1 MNFNGKA
8 PGGEA
13 AGFLSGGGFFFA
25 WAFRAQPEPSGG
37 RFPRPSAAAA
47 VLRTAGA
54 APSQAHSR
62 VITPTHPAS
71 STAPKRSS
79 IQKTHLLSTQ
89 RST

>member
-1 MNFNGKA
+1 MARPPEGKRQA
-8 PGGEA
+8 SFPGA
-13 AGFLSGGGFFFA
+13 AFFFA
-25 WAFRAQPEPSGG
+25 GAFRAQPEPSSG

-62 VITPTHPAS
+62 VITPMQPAS
-71 STAPKRSS
+71 SSAPKRSS

>member
-1 MNFNGKA
+1 MARPPEGKRQA
-8 PGGEA
+8 SFPGA
-13 AGFLSGGGFFFA
+13 DFFFA
-25 WAFRAQPEPSGG
+25 WAFRAQPEPSSG

-62 VITPTHPAS
+62 ATTAAQPAHAA
-71 STAPKRSS
+71 APHKSS

>member
-1 MNFNGKA
+1 MARPPEGKRQA
-8 PGGEA
+8 SFPGA
-13 AGFLSGGGFFFA
+13 VFFFA
-25 WAFRAQPEPSGG
+25 WAFRAQPEPSSG
-37 RFPRPSAAAA
+37 RFPRPKAAAA

-62 VITPTHPAS
+62 VITPMQPAS

>member
-1 MNFNGKA
+1 MARPPEGKRQA
-8 PGGEA
+8 SFPGA
-13 AGFLSGGGFFFA
+13 AFFFA
-25 WAFRAQPEPSGG
+25 WAFRAQPEPSSG
-37 RFPRPSAAAA
+37 RFPRPQAAAA
-47 VLRTAGA
+47 VRSTAGA

-62 VITPTHPAS
+62 VITPMQPAS

>member
-8 PGGEA
+8 PGEEA
-13 AGFLSGGGFFFA
+13 EGFLSGGGFFFA
-25 WAFRAQPEPSGG
+25 WAFRAQPEPSSG
-37 RFPRPSAAAA
+37 RFPRPQATAA

-62 VITPTHPAS
+62 VITPMHPAH
-71 STAPKRSS
+71 TAAPHKSS

>member
-1 MNFNGKA
+1 MERPPEGKRQA
-8 PGGEA
+8 SFPGA
-13 AGFLSGGGFFFA
+13 VFSFAG
-25 WAFRAQPEPSGG
+25 AFRAQPEPSSG

-62 VITPTHPAS
+62 ATTAAQPAS